1 MINLSLLMSST
12 EIEGPG
18 GLFDFDATLPL
29 VAIQFI
35 LLMIILNTIL
45 YSPLINIIEERQEF
59 ILTSLNGAYETLA
72 KANKLTKQYQ
82 EELDGVKKEAQLD
95 IANSQNLYKEI
106 LEMELTISKKNI
118 DSLLSTVTDDLD
130 KLRSSALKNLDQEVQ
145 SLYSD
150 IQNKLSI

>member
-59 ILTSLNGAYETLA
+59 ILTSLNGASETLA